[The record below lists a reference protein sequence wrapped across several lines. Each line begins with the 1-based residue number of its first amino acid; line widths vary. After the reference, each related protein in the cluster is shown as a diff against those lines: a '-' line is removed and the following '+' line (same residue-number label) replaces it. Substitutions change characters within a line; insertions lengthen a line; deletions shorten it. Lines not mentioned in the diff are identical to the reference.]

1 MESEDLENH
10 KGSLSLPSRVV
21 SICDMISSIQIMK
34 GDKEHP
40 RQGCGGKGRIKVE
53 YFSASGPN
61 FAQLSASRFTNS
73 QAVWGAVGM

>member
-10 KGSLSLPSRVV
+10 KGGLSLPSRVV
-21 SICDMISSIQIMK
+21 SICDILSIQIMK
-34 GDKEHP
+34 GDKGHP

-53 YFSASGPN
+53 YLSASGPN
-61 FAQLSASRFTNS
+61 VAQLSASRFTNS